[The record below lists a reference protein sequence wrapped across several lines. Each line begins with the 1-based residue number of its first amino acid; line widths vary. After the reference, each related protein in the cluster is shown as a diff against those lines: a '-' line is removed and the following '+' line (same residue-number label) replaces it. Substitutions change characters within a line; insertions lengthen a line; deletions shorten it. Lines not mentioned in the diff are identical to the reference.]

1 MHESTLAI
9 IDANIRSG
17 QDELAREDLLNR
29 LRNYQEPCIT
39 PLWVNWMRDRADL
52 RIVCIVHK
60 LDKLDDFLIDV
71 VRSATGVTGASAVL
85 SFGGQAHIA
94 RLMDIPLA
102 AGGKRRLQAA
112 TVNIAVTAGYDRATF
127 DAIWHLRPHAHVQP
141 VWLLRTYHSYDADLN
156 LFLLARDEAA
166 ITGYVMSWLRP
177 IEGVSDTIISSIKD
191 WELLAT
197 GEQMIE
203 LAEEFFH
210 LREEENPKGLGDL

>member
-17 QDELAREDLLNR
+17 QDELAREDLLAR
-29 LRNYQEPCIT
+29 LRNYNEPCVT
-39 PLWVNWMRDRADL
+39 PLWVNWLRDRADL
-52 RIVCIVHK
+52 RIICIVHK

-71 VRSATGVTGASAVL
+71 VREATGVTGASAVL

-112 TVNIAVTAGYDRATF
+112 NINIELAPGYDRAAF
-127 DAIWHLRPHAHVQP
+127 AAIWGIRPHPQVKP
-141 VWLLRTYHSYDADLN
+141 VWLLRTYHSYGADLSM
-156 LFLLARDEAA
+156 FLLARDEAA
-166 ITGYVMSWLRP
+166 ITGYVMSWIRP
-177 IEGVSDTIISSIKD
+177 IAGVTDTAISSIKD

-210 LREEENPKGLGDL
+210 LQPRGVS

>member
-17 QDELAREDLLNR
+17 HDELAREDLLAR
-29 LRNYQEPCIT
+29 LRNYSEPCVT
-39 PLWVNWMRDRADL
+39 PLWVNWLRDRADL
-52 RIVCIVHK
+52 RIVSIVHR

-71 VRSATGVTGASAVL
+71 VREATGVTGASAML
-85 SFGGQAHIA
+85 SFGGQAHIS

-112 TVNIAVTAGYDRATF
+112 NINIALEPGFDRAAF
-127 DAIWHLRPHAHVQP
+127 DAIWHIRPHPQVKP
-141 VWLLRTYHSYDADLN
+141 VWLLRTYHSYDTDLSM
-156 LFLLARDEAA
+156 FLLARDEAA
-166 ITGYVMSWLRP
+166 ITGYVMSWIRP
-177 IEGVSDTIISSIKD
+177 IEGVTDTVISTIKD

-203 LAEEFFH
+203 LADEFFH
-210 LREEENPKGLGDL
+210 LRSEEHE

>member
-17 QDELAREDLLNR
+17 QDELAREDLLAR
-29 LRNYQEPCIT
+29 LRAYHEPCIT
-39 PLWVNWMRDRADL
+39 PLWVNWLRDRADL
-52 RIVCIVHK
+52 RLVCIVHR
-60 LDKLDDFLIDV
+60 LDQLDDFLIDV
-71 VRSATGVTGASAVL
+71 VREATGVTGASAVL
-85 SFGGQAHIA
+85 SFGGRANIA

-112 TVNIAVTAGYDRATF
+112 TVSIAVAPGYDRAAF
-127 DAIWHLRPHAHVQP
+127 DAIWQVRPHAQVQP

-166 ITGYVMSWLRP
+166 ITGFVMSWVRP
-177 IEGVSDTIISSIKD
+177 IEGVNDTVISSIKD
-191 WELLAT
+191 WELMAT

-210 LREEENPKGLGDL
+210 LEDHRRHPTTP